1 MMRKLLAFL
10 FVLMIGG
17 GATWAQNAAPGTEY
31 FMGGTLGKQWLP
43 ANSQNA
49 GIRNVTGT
57 TDTIL
62 ATDMGK
68 LVTYNN
74 AGAVAVTLPAATT
87 TGFGAFTRF
96 HILNIGAGTVTV
108 TPTTSTV
115 NGGATKAYAQNASGI
130 ISSDGTNYW
139 AH

>member
-1 MMRKLLAFL
+1 MRKLLAFL
-10 FVLMIGG
+10 FVLVLTG
-17 GATWAQNAAPGTEY
+17 GAWAQTAAPGTEY
-31 FMGGTLGKQWLP
+31 FMGPSVGKQWLP

-74 AGAVAVTLPAATT
+74 AGAVAVTLPQATT
-87 TGFGAFTRF
+87 TGFGAFGRF

-108 TPTTSTV
+108 TPTTSTI